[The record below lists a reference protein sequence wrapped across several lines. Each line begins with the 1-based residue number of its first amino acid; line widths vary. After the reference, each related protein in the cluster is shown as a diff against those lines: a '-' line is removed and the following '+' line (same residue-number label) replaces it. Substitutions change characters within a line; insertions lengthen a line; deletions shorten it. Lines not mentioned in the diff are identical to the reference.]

1 MANYSKTR
9 IHPVETHVAN
19 AVNRCIW
26 RKYGMFGFLYLSNY
40 FIPMLLHRVWF
51 YIPERYDKVFKASTF
66 AGVSTGLHY
75 AILVITYCQWYIRLG
90 RERLSY
96 FRSVREALDIY
107 NSKQNDS

>member
-1 MANYSKTR
+1 MKNNKTR
-9 IHPVETHVAN
+9 IHPAETYVAN

-26 RKYGMFGFLYLSNY
+26 RKYGMFGLLYVSNY

-51 YIPERYDKVFKASTF
+51 YIPARYDKIFKASTF

-90 RERLSY
+90 RQRLIE
-96 FRSVREALDIY
+96 FRTFREALDAL
-107 NSKQNDS
+107 NSKQNGS